1 MRVLKALWPW
11 LRRAWEFV
19 RWTGDA
25 VHAADIVSW
34 VWDRVGE
41 SLHGWSGPV
50 VGAIVTGGVGVIGW
64 MADAPI
70 VVVAALYL
78 VLLAA
83 LIAAGSWSHRH
94 ERERQNAV
102 MQRLV
107 EDAVAALPDDVK
119 RQPAARG
126 MTVGEW
132 LLRRLVEAS
141 QDRRREAERN
151 DTDS

>member
-1 MRVLKALWPW
+1 MLKALRPW

-25 VHAADIVSW
+25 LHAADIAGW

-50 VGAIVTGGVGVIGW
+50 VGAIVTGGVGAIGW
-64 MADAPI
+64 MADAPL

-83 LIAAGSWSHRH
+83 LIAAGSWSHRREREH
-94 ERERQNAV
+94 ERQDAMIE
-102 MQRLV
+102 QRV
-107 EDAVAALPDDVK
+107 TEAVAALPDSVK
-119 RQPAARG
+119 RQPAERG
-126 MTVGEW
+126 ITVGEW
-132 LLRRLVEAS
+132 ILRLTANVQRQRKAGA
-141 QDRRREAERN
+141 DPDPDA
-151 DTDS
+151 